1 MDKYDL
7 YKDIQ
12 TRTRG
17 EIYIG
22 VVGPVR
28 TGKSTFIKRFMDMMV
43 LPAIEDVHSREQ
55 ARDELPQS
63 SAGTIIM
70 TSEPKFI
77 PKEAVEIAADKDIRA
92 KIRLI
97 DCVGF
102 MVQGASGHEENGK
115 ERMVMTPWF
124 DEPMPF
130 TKAADI
136 GTRKVIKDHSTIG
149 LVVTT
154 DGTIGEIPRENYVE
168 GEERAVAELKK
179 IGKPFILLLNS
190 ARPYS
195 EEAKALAGR
204 LEEKYQ
210 IRCLPINCDQL
221 KKSDVEAIMTSL
233 LYEFPVTSIEYFLP
247 GWMDI
252 LPKDHELK
260 RQAIETLK
268 ELTISVRTMRQFRL
282 REDILK
288 APWIKK
294 HYVDDMDLS
303 TGRIVL
309 HIEMDERHYHHI
321 LSDILGVPINGEYA
335 FFSILKD
342 LAERKDFYEKTAQA
356 MGSVMATGYGMV
368 MPAREE
374 VRFEA
379 PQIIRHGSQ
388 YGVNIKAS
396 APSIHM
402 ILATVETEIA
412 PIVGSEEQ
420 AEDLIRYI
428 KAHAQAEDG
437 DLWDTLI
444 LGKSIGQLVE
454 DGIQNKVARMTAES
468 QVKMQETLQKI
479 INDSNGGV
487 VFVII

>member
-1 MDKYDL
+1 MDQYNL

-12 TRTRG
+12 TRTHG

-55 ARDELPQS
+55 AKDELPQS
-63 SAGTIIM
+63 SAGTVIM

-77 PKEAVEIAADKDIRA
+77 PKEAVEISVDTDVHVRIRC
-92 KIRLI
+92 I

-115 ERMVMTPWF
+115 ERMVMTPWY
-124 DEPMPF
+124 DEPLPF

-136 GTRKVIKDHSTIG
+136 GTQKVIREHSTIG

-154 DGTIGEIPRENYVE
+154 DGSIGDIARENYVPA
-168 GEERAVAELKK
+168 EERAVLELKK
-179 IGKPFILLLNS
+179 IGKPFMLLLNS

-195 EEAKALAGR
+195 EETKTLADQ
-204 LEEKYQ
+204 LEDKYQ
-210 IRCLPINCDQL
+210 VQCMALNCDQL
-221 KKSDVEAIMTSL
+221 KKSDVEQMMTSL
-233 LYEFPVTSIEYFLP
+233 LYEFPVTSMEFYLP
-247 GWMDI
+247 RWLDV
-252 LPKDHELK
+252 LPKTHELK
-260 RQAIETLK
+260 QQVIETLK
-268 ELTISVRTMRQFRL
+268 QLVASVRTMRQFRQNT
-282 REDILK
+282 DILN
-288 APWIKK
+288 APWIRKY
-294 HYVDDMDLS
+294 YVEKLDLS
-303 TGRIVL
+303 TGKIVL
-309 HIEMDERHYHHI
+309 HMEMDNRHYYDM
-321 LSDILGVPINGEYA
+321 LSSLLNMPVRGEYE
-335 FFSILKD
+335 FFNLLKAMAD
-342 LAERKDFYEKTAQA
+342 QKEFYDKVSRA
-356 MGSVMATGYGMV
+356 MESVTATGYGMV
-368 MPAREE
+368 MPQREE
-374 VRFEA
+374 VSFEM
-379 PQIIRHGSQ
+379 PEVIRHGSK
-388 YGVNIKAS
+388 YGVNIKAH

-412 PIVGSEEQ
+412 PIVGSEAQ

-428 KAHAQAEDG
+428 KAEAQAENG
-437 DLWDTLI
+437 DLWNTLI

-454 DGIQNKVARMTAES
+454 DGIQNKVARMTEES
-468 QVKMQETLQKI
+468 QGKIQETLQKI